1 MRPRDGVGSPDGRV
15 PFPRVLA
22 KPPFDQLYRDFV
34 DRIYAFLRAHL
45 GTPQDAE
52 DVTAQVFL
60 KAYEAYDRYE
70 ARASTPAAW
79 LFQIARNAA
88 RDYRRGAFRQDRL
101 LTTAGRSLEP
111 AEDPAEMATERL
123 VYREL
128 IDAVQRL
135 PERQREVVT
144 LRHSGLTFGDIGQL
158 LDCTEDAAKMT
169 YHRALK
175 VLRASLP
182 QETR

>member
-1 MRPRDGVGSPDGRV
+1 V
-15 PFPRVLA
+15 PA

-60 KAYEAYDRYE
+60 KAYEAYGRYE
-70 ARASTPAAW
+70 PRAASPAAW

-88 RDYRRGAFRQDRL
+88 RDHRRGAFRRDRL
-101 LTTAGRSLEP
+101 MSTAARSLAP
-111 AEDPAEMATERL
+111 PEDPSEVATERL
-123 VYREL
+123 GYREL
-128 IDAVQRL
+128 IDAVHRL
-135 PERQREVVT
+135 PERQREVVA
-144 LRHSGLTFGDIGQL
+144 LRHSGLAFADIGQL
-158 LDCTEDAAKMT
+158 LDCSEDAAKMA

-175 VLRASLP
+175 MLRASLP
-182 QETR
+182 EEAR